1 MAARSVAQSE
11 IERAKLTRNTIENPD
26 LPPTRPTSGPAK
38 FTSPFRNE
46 GRTPPLR
53 RVNLSFPVQI
63 PFNRV
68 NEGVSPSGG
77 GVISGALDDPGA
89 NGLVARTA
97 YNETVAREIVPEPLK
112 GLAVSNGDG
121 VSGDPTLFIG
131 DRTGRG
137 ADANCLWG
145 SAQKQAAPPS
155 YQDVRR
161 DLPVRRDLAT
171 PGAGFNAG
179 PQCQRPITIEIR
191 SQVRPFSLLP
201 GRAVQFTT
209 LDTFPLCGHAGRK
222 CRDIWFQAKFH
233 AWISRTRRW
242 ASLSMRR

>member
-1 MAARSVAQSE
+1 M
-11 IERAKLTRNTIENPD
+11 
-26 LPPTRPTSGPAK
+26 
-38 FTSPFRNE
+38 
-46 GRTPPLR
+46 
-53 RVNLSFPVQI
+53 
-63 PFNRV
+63 